1 MWLLEN
7 LKFHMWLTC
16 ISPIV
21 FLLNS
26 IHLDLS
32 LTSQIPWSIKEEP
45 EAHRVSSCKERV
57 CVLLWILADTY
68 LQNVS
73 DL

>member
-1 MWLLEN
+1 MEN

-16 ISPIV
+16 MSLIV

-32 LTSQIPWSIKEEP
+32 LTSQIPWPIEELTGSLHVKKECMFYCGLVQICTC
-45 EAHRVSSCKERV
+45 RM
-57 CVLLWILADTY
+57 Y
-68 LQNVS
+68 LI
-73 DL
+73 